1 MEIKKIR
8 YLRVHCLKFPLVS
21 WELSKYRSCLC
32 VFLTIEPCWFY
43 GLSLSLI
50 GILYYKVIVVDQR
63 ECNYIELSCLVNY
76 LVFVIFLKQIDIFSQ
91 QHYSQQSLIPK
102 RQMRIWTFWNT
113 KPPSLSRRLTDT
125 LLCGNVQR
133 RSSAIH

>member
-21 WELSKYRSCLC
+21 WELSKYRSCLY

-102 RQMRIWTFWNT
+102 RQMRI
-113 KPPSLSRRLTDT
+113 
-125 LLCGNVQR
+125 
-133 RSSAIH
+133 